1 MQGDMEG
8 GPFFSRDLF
17 DVRGRLTRLH
27 KGGGGA
33 TAEALKG
40 REQSAAQ
47 FREQMDLM
55 KRQNAAAEV
64 QAKEA
69 REAAKRP
76 VADPLPVSGDE
87 AGMNAGMSERINAA
101 KRKGLRYSLLS
112 QDSAKSTLLV

>member
-1 MQGDMEG
+1 
-8 GPFFSRDLF
+8 
-17 DVRGRLTRLH
+17 
-27 KGGGGA
+27 
-33 TAEALKG
+33 
-40 REQSAAQ
+40 
-47 FREQMDLM
+47 M
-55 KRQNAAAEV
+55 KRQNTAAEV

-87 AGMNAGMSERINAA
+87 SGMNAGMSERINAA